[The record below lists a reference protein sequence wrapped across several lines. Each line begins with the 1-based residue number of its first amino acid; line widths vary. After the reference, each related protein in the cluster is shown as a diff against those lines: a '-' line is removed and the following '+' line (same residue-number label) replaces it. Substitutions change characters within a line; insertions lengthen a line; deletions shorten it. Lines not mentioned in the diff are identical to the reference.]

1 MDDWE
6 DFNKLSSPK
15 KQDFCSQLHMGDII
29 VADQTDKKRV
39 SKDFKTK
46 DLNEY
51 HELIFQSNNLFLAD
65 VF

>member
-1 MDDWE
+1 
-6 DFNKLSSPK
+6 
-15 KQDFCSQLHMGDII
+15 MGDII